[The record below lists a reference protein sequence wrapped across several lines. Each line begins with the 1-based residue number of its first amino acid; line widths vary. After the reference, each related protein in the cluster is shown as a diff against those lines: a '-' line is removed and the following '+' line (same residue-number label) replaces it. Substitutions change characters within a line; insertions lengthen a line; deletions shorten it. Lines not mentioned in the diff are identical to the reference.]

1 MDDPDTWEVFIA
13 AKNYGAVARSVPVTV
28 AFGGSPVATRR
39 FELKPAAEEDV
50 TFRFKTRAAGWLEAR
65 LGTQG
70 GTQDIFRQDSRA
82 ILELPARG
90 VLPVTVYSA
99 EPDLLRPIFTAI
111 PGIEASFLPDFEL

>member
-1 MDDPDTWEVFIA
+1 M
-13 AKNYGAVARSVPVTV
+13 TV

-39 FELKPAAEEDV
+39 FELKPAAEEGV

-70 GTQDIFRQDSRA
+70 ATQDIFRQDSRA

-90 VLPVTVYSA
+90 VLPVTIYSA
-99 EPDLLRPIFTAI
+99 EPDLLRPIFSAI
-111 PGIEASFLPDFEL
+111 PGIEASFFPLSSYKP